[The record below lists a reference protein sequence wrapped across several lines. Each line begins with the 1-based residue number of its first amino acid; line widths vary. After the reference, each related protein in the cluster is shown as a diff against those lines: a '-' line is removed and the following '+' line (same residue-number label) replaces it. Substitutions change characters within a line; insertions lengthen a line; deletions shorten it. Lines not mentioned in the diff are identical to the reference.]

1 MKHFFLLT
9 FFLLISVQAE
19 QLKVVA
25 KSFHGDEKSG
35 ITVFKGDVKITKG
48 SDKLNADTV
57 TIYTNA
63 KRKPTKYVAKGNV
76 SFFIKT
82 ENNSIYKGT
91 AGKAVFVPAKKEY
104 HFYEN
109 VHIAQ
114 TDEKKEIIGEEV
126 IISTVEGKARA
137 KGGDRKPVIM
147 TFEIEEEED
156 KK

>member
-1 MKHFFLLT
+1 MKHFYLLT

-35 ITVFKGDVKITKG
+35 ITVFKGNVKITKG

-63 KRKPTKYVAKGNV
+63 KRKPTKYIATGNV

-82 ENNSIYKGT
+82 ENKSIYKGT

-104 HFYEN
+104 HFYKN

-114 TDEKKEIIGEEV
+114 IDEKKEIIGEEV
-126 IISTVEGKARA
+126 VISTVEGKARA